1 MIRIFQFF
9 DEENSQGKAEEEN
22 HLMNIRIKGMKAA
35 VDYFEE
41 SNLTAIPKVE
51 LKFDFDRKGLLKVTA
66 EAINNIVLYLK
77 QSTSPTGGTEYIYTP
92 EFVEPID
99 KEAVEEEIRTL
110 NETGANKTVLNMA
123 KLKKEIG
130 KKRTQ
135 NINKELQVE
144 VEYVGVKPLT
154 KEQIEAS
161 RKKLDDLDAFD
172 ALRIKTMDSR
182 NNLESEIYRRREW
195 LDSNNNKR
203 FVKEEELES
212 VLNLLSEINEWYEED
227 GYSANLTVLEGKF
240 RSIKRNFT
248 QIDRR
253 ETIEKKRNLAIEKF
267 FVELNKTHEEGKKIL
282 SRKTWVEDHYNNV
295 FLKEVEV
302 VNDWFNENQEKQ
314 NEMTHFDLTDF
325 TSESIESKIYILRRL
340 VNDMNRVQ
348 KPKVA
353 VKNSTD
359 DLNELIK
366 NGTLD
371 MEELMKKM
379 NKTFDNFAN
388 ATSEGEEKKS
398 EEEEKP
404 EL

>member
-1 MIRIFQFF
+1 
-9 DEENSQGKAEEEN
+9 
-22 HLMNIRIKGMKAA
+22 
-35 VDYFEE
+35 
-41 SNLTAIPKVE
+41 

-267 FVELNKTHEEGKKIL
+267 FMELNKTHEEGKKIL

-379 NKTFDNFAN
+379 NKTFDNVAN